1 MTLVP
6 PAPVTHPLTD
16 PTDPAP
22 DVAPVPDPLGT
33 PDQGPEPE
41 PEPEREPAQEPEL
54 EPAPEPA
61 HDPEPGPSPE
71 GGPRVRPVPVAPP
84 AGARGDAD
92 DRPPRP
98 SGIPPR
104 VGTVAVPEPSRAAR
118 TRRRGVPSVRAVRL
132 TDEPAVLP
140 DRPATAPA
148 AVTPVPLP
156 LPRPVTPAEPTST
169 ESRTEEPQP

>member
-6 PAPVTHPLTD
+6 PAPVPHPLTD
-16 PTDPAP
+16 PTDETT
-22 DVAPVPDPLGT
+22 DVTPVPDLIANLDP
-33 PDQGPEPE
+33 GPEPE
-41 PEPEREPAQEPEL
+41 PAQEPAQEQ
-54 EPAPEPA
+54 EPTQEPDQAPEPQ
-61 HDPEPGPSPE
+61 S
-71 GGPRVRPVPVAPP
+71 GPRVRPVPLTPP
-84 AGARGDAD
+84 AGSRGDAE

-104 VGTVAVPEPSRAAR
+104 VGTVTVPEPSRAAQA
-118 TRRRGVPSVRAVRL
+118 RRRGVPSVRAVRL
-132 TDEPAVLP
+132 TDEPPVLP

-156 LPRPVTPAEPTST
+156 LPRTVTPAEQTPT